1 MCQDWVN
8 KINRALTGSTPEARD
23 AAEGKRC
30 QLLELRDMR
39 QRMENSKRQVIKRFL
54 EATQHGTIIQE
65 LGKTIRTKGDLIV
78 NPEALEMVPSQ
89 RKDLQALIK
98 RLFKNYIMC

>member
-54 EATQHGTIIQE
+54 EATQQGTSTNE
-65 LGKTIRTKGDLIV
+65 LGKTIRTKEDLLV
-78 NPEALEMVPSQ
+78 DPEVLEMVPSQ